1 MRKSNEK
8 KANHQ
13 LKTRKKAIFMHKIGG
28 AVHIKALFYSKSL
41 FM

>member
-13 LKTRKKAIFMHKIGG
+13 LKTRKKAIFMHKIG
-28 AVHIKALFYSKSL
+28 VNVQTETLFS
-41 FM
+41 